1 MGSGFRLGIIASL
14 ACGSAGL
21 NHKLIKIRL
30 QSLFLC
36 LGRLVPTPKRQF
48 LLEDPNKRVL
58 SLPCA
63 PGAFVTHPP
72 APSTRIN
79 DHIDA
84 VVYCL
89 QALLL
94 VLISGFLGP
103 WESGFLIIP
112 TLQRRTLGPPEDK

>member
-21 NHKLIKIRL
+21 NHKLIKIHL

-48 LLEDPNKRVL
+48 LLGDSNKGVL
-58 SLPCA
+58 SLCRLPRT
-63 PGAFVTHPP
+63 PQ
-72 APSTRIN
+72 PSRTRVDDCIC
-79 DHIDA
+79 A

-89 QALLL
+89 QVLLL

-103 WESGFLIIP
+103 WESGFLIIL
-112 TLQRRTLGPPEDK
+112 TLQRGTLELPRPHNW